1 MSSRSVKGHKR
12 DNRGIY
18 FDWEN
23 LQKGFLY
30 IHSFKKKTVHSKPFR
45 GIQSVGVDFLRGTIF
60 QWKKK
65 QERGYLFSEK
75 KNYKRIMALSS

>member
-1 MSSRSVKGHKR
+1 MKGQKR
-12 DNRGIY
+12 DNREIY

-23 LQKGFLY
+23 LQNGFLY
-30 IHSFKKKTVHSKPFR
+30 IHSLKKTVYSKPFK

-65 QERGYLFSEK
+65 QEKGYLFSEK
-75 KNYKRIMALSS
+75 KIIK